1 MTEKY
6 LVSVLMSTFNNQ
18 NTIEKAIKS
27 IINQTYQNIELL
39 IMDDCS
45 NDETFKIISNY
56 SNKHDNIK
64 IFQNDIN
71 IGLTRSLNI
80 LIKKASGEF
89 IARQDADDVS
99 TRERIE
105 KQVNC
110 IVSNKLDFCTSRALN
125 IESGKAFQRLSYY
138 FPRKLIFKYKNPFIH
153 GTLVIKKSVI
163 ENIGAYDERFYYAQ
177 DYKLFYDLMKSGYKF
192 KNLKQILYHSN
203 TINNISSNKKDL
215 QSYYAYCVK
224 SNSVPDGRK

>member
-18 NTIEKAIKS
+18 NTIGKAIES

-56 SNKHDNIK
+56 AAKHKNIK
-64 IFQNDIN
+64 IFQNNIN
-71 IGLTRSLNI
+71 VGLTRSLNI
-80 LIKKASGEF
+80 LIKKSFGEF
-89 IARQDADDVS
+89 IARQYADDIS
-99 TRERIE
+99 LRERIE
-105 KQVNC
+105 NQINC

-153 GTLVIKKSVI
+153 GTLVIKKV
-163 ENIGAYDERFYYAQ
+163 
-177 DYKLFYDLMKSGYKF
+177 L
-192 KNLKQILYHSN
+192 LKI
-203 TINNISSNKKDL
+203 
-215 QSYYAYCVK
+215 
-224 SNSVPDGRK
+224 

>member
-18 NTIEKAIKS
+18 NTIGKAIES

-56 SNKHDNIK
+56 AAKHKNIK
-64 IFQNDIN
+64 IFQNNIN
-71 IGLTRSLNI
+71 VGLTRSLNI
-80 LIKKASGEF
+80 LIKKSNGEF
-89 IARQDADDVS
+89 IARQDADDIS
-99 TRERIE
+99 LRERIE
-105 KQVNC
+105 NQINC

-138 FPRKLIFKYKNPFIH
+138 FPRKLIFKYKNPFIN

-163 ENIGAYDERFYYAQ
+163 ENIGVMMNDFIT
-177 DYKLFYDLMKSGYKF
+177 
-192 KNLKQILYHSN
+192 LKTISYFMIL
-203 TINNISSNKKDL
+203 
-215 QSYYAYCVK
+215 
-224 SNSVPDGRK
+224 

>member
-18 NTIEKAIKS
+18 NTIGSAIES

-45 NDETFKIISNY
+45 SDETYEIISNY
-56 SNKHDNIK
+56 SAKHKNIK
-64 IFQNDIN
+64 IFQNNIN
-71 IGLTRSLNI
+71 VGLTRSLNI
-80 LIKKASGEF
+80 LIEKANGEF
-89 IARQDADDVS
+89 IARQDADDIS
-99 TRERIE
+99 IRERIDN
-105 KQVNC
+105 QVNY
-110 IVSNKLDFCTSRALN
+110 IISNKLDFCTSRALN
-125 IESGKAFQRLSYY
+125 MESGKAFQRFTYY

-163 ENIGAYDERFYYAQ
+163 DNIGGYDEQFYYAQ
-177 DYKLFYDLMKSGYKF
+177 DYKLFHDLIKSGYKF
-192 KNLKQILYHSN
+192 KNLKKILYHSN
-203 TINNISSNKKDL
+203 TRNNISSNKKDL

-224 SNSVPDGRK
+224 SNTVPDGRK